1 MDWREVFRCEV
12 FQFLRLI
19 QLVPNFTG
27 ESLSGFLS
35 EFYSNDIW
43 ITWIDKFFVDKEL
56 LEVPVCFF
64 EFDGFVVNMVRSV
77 NAFKAV
83 CFVGDFIEEIVE
95 LIGDGFD
102 LSEGKSTN

>member
-1 MDWREVFRCEV
+1 M
-12 FQFLRLI
+12 
-19 QLVPNFTG
+19 
-27 ESLSGFLS
+27 
-35 EFYSNDIW
+35 
-43 ITWIDKFFVDKEL
+43 
-56 LEVPVCFF
+56 PVCFF
-64 EFDGFVVNMVRSV
+64 EFYGFVFNMVRSV